1 MRKLG
6 LAIFGLCV
14 MSFAWADSL
23 QLKNGSQINGKY
35 MGGDESS
42 VTFQVGSST
51 QRYNVADIV
60 SLTFDSKTR
69 AQAMTPPTPRSE
81 PLPAQESS
89 LDTRPMSSTDDGPML
104 VDRASSSSSSSSSRV
119 NDTIT
124 VPAGT
129 TISVRMIDG
138 VDSEKNQIGDRFQ
151 ASLQEPLEVDGVV
164 VAPRGADV
172 YGRLS
177 EAKEAGRLAGRSQLK
192 LELTDIVINGRRQ
205 PIVTGEYQTAGS
217 SRTASTAKRSVGG
230 AAIGAII
237 GGIAG
242 GGSGAA
248 IGAGVGAGA
257 GAATNTIS
265 KGEQVKVPSETL
277 LDFRLQQPLTITTQ
291 R

>member
-1 MRKLG
+1 
-6 LAIFGLCV
+6 
-14 MSFAWADSL
+14 
-23 QLKNGSQINGKY
+23 
-35 MGGDESS
+35 MGGDENS
-42 VTFQVGSST
+42 VSFKVGSSV
-51 QRYNVADIV
+51 QRYNTADIV
-60 SLTFDSKTR
+60 SLTFDSSTTSKSV
-69 AQAMTPPTPRSE
+69 TPPRAELADNRDMGPTTQ
-81 PLPAQESS
+81 PLSG
-89 LDTRPMSSTDDGPML
+89 TDDGPML
-104 VDRASSSSSSSSSRV
+104 VDRTSSSSSRSSSRY

-129 TISVRMIDG
+129 MVSVRMIDG

-177 EAKEAGRLAGRSQLK
+177 ESKEAGRLAGRSQLK

-205 PIVTGEYQTAGS
+205 PMVTGEYQVQGS

-257 GAATNTIS
+257 GAATNTIT

-277 LDFRLQQPLTITTQ
+277 LEFRLQQPLTVTTQ

>member
-1 MRKLG
+1 MRKIGIALFVISI
-6 LAIFGLCV
+6 A
-14 MSFAWADSL
+14 SFVWADSL
-23 QLKNGSQINGKY
+23 QLKNGSQINGRY

-42 VTFQVGSST
+42 ISFQVGSST

-60 SLTFDSKTR
+60 SMTFDGKARS
-69 AQAMTPPTPRSE
+69 QAAVPSSRTQS
-81 PLPAQESS
+81 LPAQDSS
-89 LDTRPMSSTDDGPML
+89 LDTRPMNSSDEGPML
-104 VDRASSSSSSSSSRV
+104 VDRGPSSSAMTGVSDS
-119 NDTIT
+119 IT
-124 VPAGT
+124 VPAGS

-138 VDSEKNQIGDRFQ
+138 VDSSKNQIGDRFQ

-164 VAPRGADV
+164 VAPKGADV
-172 YGRLS
+172 YGRLT

-230 AAIGAII
+230 AALGAVI

-257 GAATNTIS
+257 GAATNTIT

-277 LDFRLQQPLTITTQ
+277 LEFRLQQPLTVAVK